1 MDRRV
6 GLCCGTRATVSGLL
20 RCCAGVV
27 AWLRAMGPSL
37 QRCILCVATKACR
50 HSDDG
55 TVYYCCCTQLEN
67 PAAAESVYQRI
78 LELGEPHQVGPTAV
92 LIGYSEYSR
101 GTLRI
106 LEPHQVGLADSG
118 EQRPRHMLSHPP
130 AAPICSLST
139 SSRPPLPACS
149 TPSPAP
155 PRRAAPDCAL
165 CREC

>member
-1 MDRRV
+1 VDRRV

-27 AWLRAMGPSL
+27 AWLHAMSPSL
-37 QRCILCVATKACR
+37 QRCILCVATTACR

-55 TVYYCCCTQLEN
+55 TVYYWCCTQLEN

-106 LEPHQVGLADSG
+106 LEPHQVGHRPTAENSG
-118 EQRPRHMLSHPP
+118 RAIRCRTHPLHLY
-130 AAPICSLST
+130 I
-139 SSRPPLPACS
+139 
-149 TPSPAP
+149 
-155 PRRAAPDCAL
+155 
-165 CREC
+165 